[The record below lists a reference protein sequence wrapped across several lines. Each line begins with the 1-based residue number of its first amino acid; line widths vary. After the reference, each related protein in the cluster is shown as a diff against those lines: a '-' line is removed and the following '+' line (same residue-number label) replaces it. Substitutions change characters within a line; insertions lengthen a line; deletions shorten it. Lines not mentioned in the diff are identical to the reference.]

1 MLISVYY
8 ERKEMKKMDKARHI
22 RTNLKV
28 FRVKQGLSQEK
39 MAQRIG
45 VIRPTY
51 SAIENAKR
59 TGRHAFWDDLQTA
72 FGLTDEEIQE
82 LMQID

>member
-1 MLISVYY
+1 MEKS
-8 ERKEMKKMDKARHI
+8 KNI

-28 FRVKQGLSQEK
+28 FRVRLGLSQEEIAK
-39 MAQRIG
+39 KIG

-59 TGRHAFWDDLQTA
+59 TGRKTFWNDLQTA

-82 LMQID
+82 LMKID